1 MRKGILG
8 KNYPAGS
15 EIIREGDNGDCM
27 YVIQAGKAGV
37 FKELDDKEVK
47 LAELIEGDFFG
58 EMAIFE
64 QEVRSASV
72 RALEDVRVLT
82 IDKKNFLS
90 RIHEDP
96 TVAFNLV
103 KTLSHRIR
111 LLNNQHTRIKGS
123 DRRNWDTRPEQYS
136 LAGN

>member
-1 MRKGILG
+1 MKKGILG
-8 KNYPAGS
+8 KHYPAGS
-15 EIIREGDNGDCM
+15 EIIHEGETGDCM
-27 YVIQAGKAGV
+27 YVIQSGKAGV
-37 FKELDDKEVK
+37 FKEHNGKEVK
-47 LAELIEGDFFG
+47 LAELHEGNFFG

-72 RALEDVRVLT
+72 RALEDVHALT
-82 IDKKNFLS
+82 IDKKNFLG

-111 LLNNQHTRIKGS
+111 LLNNQHTRIKVN
-123 DRRNWDTRPEQYS
+123 DRRDWDTRPE
-136 LAGN
+136 